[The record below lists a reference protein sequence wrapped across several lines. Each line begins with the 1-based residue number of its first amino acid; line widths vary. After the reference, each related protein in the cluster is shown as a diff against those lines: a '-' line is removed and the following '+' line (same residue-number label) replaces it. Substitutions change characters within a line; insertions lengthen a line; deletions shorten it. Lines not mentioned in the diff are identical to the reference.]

1 MRVWTD
7 TTGEMNSTVT
17 RPVAAFGFA
26 LLAAAGTACGGQSTG
41 PDLTAAPTGV
51 KWRDYQGIAL
61 PHADQGPTA
70 VTDGV
75 ASGFEHS
82 PRGAGLAALTHTIRL
97 SVAPDN
103 QWPAVL
109 ARSVVAGPGRDA
121 WAVNRVQLSITGPA
135 AVEYAPT
142 LLGYKITGYTD
153 EQTRV
158 DVFTEYADRSR
169 AVNHTTVT
177 WADGDWR
184 LQLPDPASQ
193 ARPVDEVDE
202 LPPDIV
208 ELEARQ

>member
-1 MRVWTD
+1 
-7 TTGEMNSTVT
+7 MNSTVT
-17 RPVAAFGFA
+17 RPVAAFGLV
-26 LLAAAGTACGGQSTG
+26 LLAAAGTACGGRNPGTD
-41 PDLTAAPTGV
+41 PAAAPTGV
-51 KWRDYQGIAL
+51 QWRDYQGIAL
-61 PHADQGPTA
+61 PHADQGPAT
-70 VTDGV
+70 VTDG
-75 ASGFEHS
+75 AAGGFEHS

-103 QWPAVL
+103 QWPTVL
-109 ARSVVAGPGRDA
+109 ARTVVAGSARDA

-153 EQTRV
+153 ERTRV

-177 WADGDWR
+177 WSEGDWR
-184 LQLPDPASQ
+184 LQLPDPASDT
-193 ARPVDEVDE
+193 RPVDRVDE

-208 ELEARQ
+208 KLEANT